1 MFFNEN
7 SFQKQ
12 HKKHCFSWLI
22 IVAVFF
28 ITSSVLS
35 AQTDPVETYESQEAD
50 LKKAIT
56 LNNTSITPYLDLAFF
71 YRSNLRSQE
80 AKDLY
85 LQILAIDGK
94 SGEPYYG
101 IGQLYFEEGKYKDAT
116 NLFTIAIEKYLARNS
131 ILVYD
136 AFYYRG
142 MCMYRL
148 GNYAGALKNL
158 QNAAKYYS
166 DNGEILTLI
175 DELTIKTS
183 TKKSLND

>member
-1 MFFNEN
+1 MEFEN
-7 SFQKQ
+7 PEGVKIQTVVGYFEEAENIFERFDSK
-12 HKKHCFSWLI
+12 
-22 IVAVFF
+22 
-28 ITSSVLS
+28 VLS
-35 AQTDPVETYESQEAD
+35 ESASD
-50 LKKAIT
+50 NIYSLSHDNVK
-56 LNNTSITPYLDLAFF
+56 
-71 YRSNLRSQE
+71 
-80 AKDLY
+80 
-85 LQILAIDGK
+85 LAIQGRKGGFSDSDVIPLGVK
-94 SGEPYYG
+94 
-101 IGQLYFEEGKYKDAT
+101 LFEEGKYKDAT